1 MYVYEKMTTNVK
13 TLKSSDTV
21 NAALDLMKENNF
33 HRVPIVENDVLV
45 GLVTQGVI
53 EQATPSKATSLSI
66 FELNYLLSKTTL
78 ADIMIK
84 DVVTISPNA
93 LLEDAAV
100 LMRSKNIGALCVLD
114 KGKLVGII
122 TQKDIFDA
130 FIDLL
135 GYYQP
140 GQRFLIQ
147 VQQDKVGVLKDITT
161 CFADADVWIESIS
174 VYHKDHQIYIQV
186 QANDVNNIMED
197 KLKKAGFTVKEIIEL
212 NY

>member
-1 MYVYEKMTTNVK
+1 MYVYEKMTSDVK

-53 EQATPSKATSLSI
+53 ESATPSKATSLSI

-78 ADIMIK
+78 KDIMIK

-140 GQRFLIQ
+140 GKRFLIE
-147 VQQDKVGVLKDITT
+147 VEHDKVGVLKDITT
-161 CFADADVWIESIS
+161 CFANEDVWIESIS

-186 QANDVNNIMED
+186 QANDVNNIMEG
-197 KLKKAGFTVKEIIEL
+197 KLTAAGYVVKEIIEL
-212 NY
+212 NH